1 MMRWKGVLAVTS
13 ACALSL
19 GLGIFLGRGGELRA
33 PAATSLKHD
42 RSSSIEM
49 SEIKVELAP
58 GDLGELLKL
67 LDLPVSSSAAKQRSI
82 TFFDSRDLILY
93 REGIVLRARV
103 NPDGDGETTIK
114 IRDLREAELDPSLR
128 SRDGFKC
135 EWDRGT
141 RPDPGHRNCS
151 YSDDR
156 GALEFAHVL
165 VIKDRPLNSLF
176 SSKQLEYFEDLAL
189 PRLGSKDPW
198 DQLQP
203 MGPVRSST
211 WKAAAPFAPD
221 LELTVELWEIPGVN
235 RMLELSVRAP
245 SADSDDVGNRLE
257 EWIRRN
263 QLQVL
268 HSQASKTEWVLKH
281 FAGQSRR

>member
-1 MMRWKGVLAVTS
+1 MAITT

-19 GLGIFLGRGGELRA
+19 GLGIFLGRSGDLRA
-33 PAATSLKHD
+33 PAAASLKSD
-42 RSSSIEM
+42 EASSESM
-49 SEIKVELAP
+49 AEIKLELAP
-58 GDLGELLKL
+58 GDLAGLLKL
-67 LDLPVSSSAAKQRSI
+67 LDLPRESSSAKQRTI
-82 TFFDSRDLILY
+82 TFFDSRDLALLQ
-93 REGIVLRARV
+93 EGIILRARV

-114 IRDLREAELDPSLR
+114 LRDLRDEEFDSSLH

-165 VIKDRPLNSLF
+165 VIKDRPLTTLF
-176 SSKQLEYFEDLAL
+176 SSKQLKYFEDSAL
-189 PRLGSKDPW
+189 PRLRMKDPW
-198 DQLQP
+198 ESLQP

-235 RMLELSVRAP
+235 RMLEISVRAP
-245 SADSDDVGNRLE
+245 ATESDDAASRLE

-268 HSQASKTEWVLKH
+268 HSQASKTVWVLKH